1 MKTIQ
6 YLAAGLLLFTGAL
19 HVAQMAVMPLDAVLI
34 VTVIFGIAYLAIG
47 VFVLRDS
54 RTAYYAG
61 AIVPLIG
68 LALASLNM
76 ATTPTLLGAL
86 FMATDVVVIGCCVYL
101 LLKVRP
107 GAHVH
112 R

>member
-1 MKTIQ
+1 LSGPVISQ
-6 YLAAGLLLFTGAL
+6 ARQPELVAAG
-19 HVAQMAVMPLDAVLI
+19 
-34 VTVIFGIAYLAIG
+34 
-47 VFVLRDS
+47 
-54 RTAYYAG
+54 TAYYAG

-68 LALASLNM
+68 LALAPLNM
-76 ATTPTLLGAL
+76 ATTPILLGAL
-86 FMATDVVVIGCCVYL
+86 FMAIDVVVIGCCVYL